1 MFQTTNQVCMK
12 EPRKNRGLKNGLGNV
27 NHLRFVGCFSD
38 QHRILGI
45 ALPRCSMVLEYLP
58 TKLGNFW
65 VNVGIHIPAPWF
77 ASGLWSCQASLN
89 HSYLRIINHSYW
101 SYKPTEHY
109 RTLVLPSISL
119 TGHPPHSSQLDS
131 QVVVYHPDRRF
142 LFAMAVC
149 VYIM

>member
-1 MFQTTNQVCMK
+1 MILRSA
-12 EPRKNRGLKNGLGNV
+12 P
-27 NHLRFVGCFSD
+27 HLW
-38 QHRILGI
+38 HRTSQMLHGAGI
-45 ALPRCSMVLEYLP
+45 FTHKTGQFLVR
-58 TKLGNFW
+58 
-65 VNVGIHIPAPWF
+65 IHIPAPWF

-149 VYIM
+149 VYNVGVHQKKQGRKYIMPILYYIMIQENIGSDHQKKWD